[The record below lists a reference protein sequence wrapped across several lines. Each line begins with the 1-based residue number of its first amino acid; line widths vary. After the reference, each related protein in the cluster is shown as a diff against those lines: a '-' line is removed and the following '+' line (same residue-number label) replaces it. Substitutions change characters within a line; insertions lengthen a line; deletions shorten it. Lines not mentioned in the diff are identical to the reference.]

1 VQPLPHHVICWQ
13 KNLRHLAIGG
23 DNFDEWEINR
33 MEYLGTLKTLVLE
46 DPEDDYYLAPVEKK
60 IGKLIPSLSLR
71 TFGGHTCVPT
81 HHCTRSLL

>member
-1 VQPLPHHVICWQ
+1 
-13 KNLRHLAIGG
+13 
-23 DNFDEWEINR
+23 